1 MPKSLAHQGM
11 APGQLCN
18 TEVQL
23 TSDHSLMGSSRPA
36 FIDLCYE
43 GGSFMLKDSNK
54 QIPGTQRCFYYY
66 NVTEIISLH
75 LCLFMRAHVERENS
89 SCSFK

>member
-43 GGSFMLKDSNK
+43 GGSFMLKDSN
-54 QIPGTQRCFYYY
+54 RSLAL
-66 NVTEIISLH
+66 NVVFTITMLLKLFHYICVSL
-75 LCLFMRAHVERENS
+75 
-89 SCSFK
+89 